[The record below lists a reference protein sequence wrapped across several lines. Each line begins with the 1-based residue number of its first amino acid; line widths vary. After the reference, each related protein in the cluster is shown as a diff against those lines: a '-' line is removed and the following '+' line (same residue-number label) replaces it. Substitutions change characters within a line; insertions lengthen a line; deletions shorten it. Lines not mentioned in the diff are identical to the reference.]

1 MGNKIITFTDKQLDD
16 YQDCTFFTRKEI
28 LRF

>member
-1 MGNKIITFTDKQLDD
+1 MGNKVATFSEEQLEI

-28 LRF
+28 LR